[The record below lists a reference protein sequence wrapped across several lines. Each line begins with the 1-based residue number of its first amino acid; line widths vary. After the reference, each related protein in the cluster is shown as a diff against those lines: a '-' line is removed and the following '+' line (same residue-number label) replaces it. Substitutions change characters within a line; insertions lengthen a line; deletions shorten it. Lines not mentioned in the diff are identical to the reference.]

1 MKINRRQLIKVSALG
16 IASSAVPAAHASSE
30 MTMRYNTG
38 NAVEPNG
45 SSDPRDLF
53 DNSANFDLAANGDS
67 ATWKD
72 RKGRLRKSLA
82 GMEIDFSQSQD
93 LRGEQFQ
100 QFLLS
105 SGYQDIGDYAAGIL
119 VTRRNQIIRKDGEYY
134 RIAATVEIP
143 YTTNGIWFDESIHF
157 VAVGDAALR
166 QELGSPAGGGLVW
179 LQQDWAGST
188 PRTVLSSYRDEVSIR
203 QFEGAVGNGIADD
216 TAAFVLASN
225 TGRTVKIT
233 DGDWQVNVTNQFQ
246 AEAIRSLMSRLRVC
260 GSLVVNYAE
269 GTFDHTSPLLYRV
282 EGGQNVTIRGA
293 TPIPVSITGQV
304 GVTGSAG
311 AYDVTLSLSS
321 VEGVAVGHFLHTD
334 TTFGTGHHYS
344 HRGTWPIIA
353 VDQLNS
359 RVVVRNTHR
368 KSAFPANAITSSESG
383 VVRTNLHFKNCD
395 ALVVPESTL
404 GEISALVVTGNSDE
418 YWSSTNVVGTEKGT
432 HGAVIGSQTIANNGK
447 LDNVNP
453 IGVSGGHVSAGRYF
467 GVYGFDQ
474 QGIVCEAGGTFW
486 GDFVA
491 SCNNKRRGFYISTG
505 AAGRF
510 KHISTA
516 GCFLDGLIVDLGG
529 SAYASSSSYSG
540 GHGGSAISATQS
552 GMISFD
558 DGIMAN
564 CLGAGANIVENG
576 VAQFVRSLITD
587 NANGVTA
594 LYGSTVYCDN
604 SKILNSAGYGID
616 ANFNSSV
623 RAPNCTV
630 SGSAQYGLRAT
641 ENSFVNHTGA
651 NLAGNVAGPLTYRA
665 GGLLLDGSS
674 YREGGAFNAE
684 YRSIAMASGAGVR
697 FITTSG
703 GDDFQVGHDPS
714 GSGTYTTK
722 FHFRSSTTGLY
733 SESDNDTPLGRAT
746 NRWATGYFGTA
757 PIVSSDRW
765 MKDEITAI
773 PDDVLDAWEAVEYS
787 RYKFKVDIARK
798 AGTEEKARWHIGFI
812 AQQIEEAFAARG
824 LDAFEYGLLCRD
836 TWEPKPAEVDE
847 EGNVISAAREAG
859 SCYSVRYEEA
869 LAMEAALLRRTQI
882 RLEKRLSYLE
892 AK

>member
-1 MKINRRQLIKVSALG
+1 MTINRRQLIKISALG
-16 IASSAVPAAHASSE
+16 IASSAVSAAHSSSE

-53 DNSANFDLAANGDS
+53 DNSANFDLAANGNAS
-67 ATWKD
+67 TWID
-72 RKGRLRKSLA
+72 RKGRPRKSIA

-93 LRGEQFQ
+93 LRDEQFQ

-105 SGYQDIGDYAAGIL
+105 SGYQVVGDYAAGIL
-119 VTRRNQIIRKDGEYY
+119 LTARNQLIRKDGEYY
-134 RIAATVEIP
+134 RIAAAVEVP
-143 YTTNGIWFDESIHF
+143 YTTNGVWFSESGNFIS
-157 VAVGDAALR
+157 VGDAALR
-166 QELGSPAGGGLVW
+166 QELATPAGGGLVW
-179 LQQDWAGST
+179 IQQDWPGSI

-203 QFEGAVGNGIADD
+203 QFDGAVGNGVADD
-216 TAAFVLASN
+216 TAAFVLAAN
-225 TGRTVKIT
+225 TGKTVKVT
-233 DGDWQVNVTNQFQ
+233 DGDWQVTVTNQFQ
-246 AEAIRSLMSRLRVC
+246 AEAIRSLMSRLRVS

-269 GTFDHTSPLLYRV
+269 GTFEHTAPLLYRV
-282 EGGQNVTIRGA
+282 DGGQNVKIRGA

-311 AYDVTLSLSS
+311 AYNVTLSLSS
-321 VEGVAVGHFLHTD
+321 IEGVAVGHFLHTD

-344 HRGTWPIIA
+344 HRGTWPIIS
-353 VDQLNS
+353 VDALNS

-368 KSAFPANAITSSESG
+368 KSTFPVNAITSSESG

-404 GEISALVVTGNSDE
+404 GEISALVASGNSDE
-418 YWSSTNVVGTEKGT
+418 YWSSANVSGTEKGT
-432 HGAVIGSQTIANNGK
+432 HGAVIGSQTIARNGK
-447 LDNVNP
+447 PDNVNP

-474 QGIVCEAGGTFW
+474 QGIVCEGGGTFW

-516 GCFLDGLIVDLGG
+516 GCYLDGLIVDLGG

-564 CLGAGANIVENG
+564 CVGAGANIVENG

-587 NANGVTA
+587 NANGVIA

-604 SKILNSAGYGID
+604 SQILNSAGYGID

-623 RAPNCTV
+623 RAPSCTI
-630 SGSAQYGLRAT
+630 SGSGQFGLRAT
-641 ENSFVNHTGA
+641 ENSFINHTNA
-651 NLAGNVAGPLTYRA
+651 NLAGNVAGALTYRA

-684 YRSIAMASGAGVR
+684 YRSIALASGAGVR

-703 GDDFQVGHDPS
+703 GDDFQVGHDTTGS
-714 GSGTYTTK
+714 GSYTPK
-722 FHFRSSTTGLY
+722 FHMRSSTTGFY
-733 SESDNDTPLGRAT
+733 SESDNDTPIGRAT
-746 NRWATGYFGTA
+746 NRWSTGYFGSA

-765 MKDEITAI
+765 MKDEIAPI
-773 PDDVLDAWEAVEYS
+773 PDDILDAWEDVEYS
-787 RYKFKVDIARK
+787 RYKFKADIARK
-798 AGTEEKARWHIGFI
+798 AGTDEEARWHIGFI
-812 AQQIEEAFAARG
+812 AQQIEEAFAAHG
-824 LDAFEYGLLCRD
+824 LDAFEYGLLCHD
-836 TWEPKPAEVDE
+836 TWEAKPAELDE
-847 EGNVISAAREAG
+847 EGNVISAGREAG

-869 LAMEAALLRRTQI
+869 LAMESALLRRSQV
-882 RLEKRLSYLE
+882 RLEERLSVLE
-892 AK
+892 NK